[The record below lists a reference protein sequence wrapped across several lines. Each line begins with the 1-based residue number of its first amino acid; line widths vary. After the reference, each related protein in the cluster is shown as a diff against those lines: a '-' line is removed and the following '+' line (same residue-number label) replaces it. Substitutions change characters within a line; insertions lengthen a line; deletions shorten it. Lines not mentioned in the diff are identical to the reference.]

1 VADTPASWRSAISGG
16 GSAPRRQRRRGRGD
30 PAGVRSLVAEA
41 VRQRVDVIQR
51 VLAQLDDDVL
61 AHLGRRDIDAL
72 KTALKGVMEL

>member
-1 VADTPASWRSAISGG
+1 VGDLRPGAND
-16 GSAPRRQRRRGRGD
+16 RRGRGD

>member
-1 VADTPASWRSAISGG
+1 
-16 GSAPRRQRRRGRGD
+16 
-30 PAGVRSLVAEA
+30 VAEA

-72 KTALKGVMEL
+72 KTALKGVVEL